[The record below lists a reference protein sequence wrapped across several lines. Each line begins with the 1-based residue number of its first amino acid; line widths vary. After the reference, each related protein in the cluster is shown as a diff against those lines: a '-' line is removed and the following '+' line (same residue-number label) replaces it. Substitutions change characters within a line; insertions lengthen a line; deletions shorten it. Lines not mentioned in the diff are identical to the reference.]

1 MPAPAKPKPIR
12 MIVGLGNPGSEYE
25 RTRHNAGFAA
35 VDALAARLG
44 ARYWKKQAGSEV
56 ASVRMRALL
65 DDGSAGAREVL
76 LVKPQAFMNV
86 SGGPVAKLCREQ
98 RIKPAE
104 ILVVHDE
111 VDLAPGAV
119 RAKFGSG
126 LNAHNGLRS
135 LADKLKT
142 RDFGRIRCGIG
153 RPPGRME
160 VAAYVLKPMK
170 GADWSDFE
178 LMAEEAADLIER
190 AVAEGLANVL

>member
-12 MIVGLGNPGSEYE
+12 MIVGLGNPGAEYA
-25 RTRHNAGFAA
+25 RTRHNAGFAC

-44 ARYWKKQAGSEV
+44 VSYWKSQAGSEV
-56 ASVRMRALL
+56 ARVRMRGE
-65 DDGSAGAREVL
+65 DGPREVL

-86 SGGPVAKLCREQ
+86 SGGPVSKLAASE

-111 VDLAPGAV
+111 VDLAPGDV
-119 RAKFGSG
+119 RAKFGGG

-142 RDFGRIRCGIG
+142 RDFGRVRCGIG

-160 VAAYVLKPMK
+160 VATYVLKPMK
-170 GADWSDFE
+170 GTDWSDFE
-178 LMAEEAADLIER
+178 IMAQQAADLCEK
-190 AVAEGLANVL
+190 AVAEGLGAVIS